1 MLVAQWDAD
10 DHRQEQ
16 DLCLPIAWPHTPWDA
31 EGLVLD
37 ALCCLPQ
44 PGGLAKS
51 CGTRTILWNKENPQ
65 QLTCFT
71 EACPESHISR
81 GGTLQIWWVQNFCS
95 YARKNKS
102 FLQGQGVPRPRQSQG
117 PSGNEGKE
125 RHCQPDNHFPA
136 RGFFFPVTGHLEM
149 FPCFHHTVSQLAR
162 PSLAEK
168 SLANT
173 NTRTERALQN
183 LLHLS

>member
-1 MLVAQWDAD
+1 MLKVWCWMHFAVSHNLECWPKAVG
-10 DHRQEQ
+10 QERF
-16 DLCLPIAWPHTPWDA
+16 
-31 EGLVLD
+31 
-37 ALCCLPQ
+37 
-44 PGGLAKS
+44 
-51 CGTRTILWNKENPQ
+51 CGIKRPPQ
-65 QLTCFT
+65 QLTCFP

-81 GGTLQIWWVQNFCS
+81 GGTLQIWWVQHFCS
-95 YARKNKS
+95 YARKHTT
-102 FLQGQGVPRPRQSQG
+102 FLQGQGVPRPRQSRG
-117 PSGNEGKE
+117 PSGNGDKE
-125 RHCQPDNHFPA
+125 RHCQPDNHLPA